1 MDAIELREGELY
13 VAGHTE
19 EGIVSNPSPDP
30 IRSANDDYCDVA
42 LDEFEL
48 RLTPTDKR
56 SALEVARRPDADD
69 APKE

>member
-1 MDAIELREGELY
+1 MPSSLREGELY

-19 EGIVSNPSPDP
+19 EGTLSNFSPDL
-30 IRSANDDYCDVA
+30 IRSASDDCSDVT

-48 RLTPTDKR
+48 RLTPTDER